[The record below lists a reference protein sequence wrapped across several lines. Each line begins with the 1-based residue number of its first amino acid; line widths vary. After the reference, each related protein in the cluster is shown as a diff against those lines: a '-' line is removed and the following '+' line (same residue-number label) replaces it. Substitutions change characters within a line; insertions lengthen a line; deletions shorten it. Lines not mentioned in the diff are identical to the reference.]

1 MRRTPGFKTRPS
13 AYSITLAPTNRARC
27 RLCKRGIE
35 KGTVRIVTHAFVMP
49 GRAHHLACHAECAT
63 PALAGAMLK
72 AYGTVRRVPM
82 ADVIGLDER
91 EGVCAQLESVMK

>member
-1 MRRTPGFKTRPS
+1 
-13 AYSITLAPTNRARC
+13 
-27 RLCKRGIE
+27 
-35 KGTVRIVTHAFVMP
+35 MP